1 MAIRKAREHTQR
13 ENRVKVR
20 RGVRFM
26 RIFLRFIPRV
36 PAWVAVAVAV
46 AWLTAG
52 CASEL
57 GTIGAVLGQ
66 TPEGRLF
73 VRETPPRLAAARQG
87 LAPGDEILLIDG
99 KDVRQMGERELYATL
114 SGDVGTSVN
123 LTVARGEKVMRVR
136 LVRTPAARMGRAPR
150 EGP

>member
-1 MAIRKAREHTQR
+1 
-13 ENRVKVR
+13 
-20 RGVRFM
+20 M
-26 RIFLRFIPRV
+26 RIFLRFIPRMMV
-36 PAWVAVAVAV
+36 MVAVTGAG
-46 AWLTAG
+46 AWFGAAG
-52 CASEL
+52 CAPQL

-66 TPEGRLF
+66 APDGRLF

-87 LAPGDEILLIDG
+87 LAPGDEILLVDG

-136 LVRTPAARMGRAPR
+136 LVRTPAPAMATGGRGQSR
-150 EGP
+150 EGR

>member
-1 MAIRKAREHTQR
+1 VAIWKAREHTQR

-26 RIFLRFIPRV
+26 RIFLRFMPWIV
-36 PAWVAVAVAV
+36 AAVAGLA
-46 AWLTAG
+46 AG
-52 CASEL
+52 CAPEL
-57 GTIGAVLGQ
+57 GTVGAVLGQ

-114 SGDVGTSVN
+114 SGDV
-123 LTVARGEKVMRVR
+123 E
-136 LVRTPAARMGRAPR
+136 PAST
-150 EGP
+150 

>member
-1 MAIRKAREHTQR
+1 
-13 ENRVKVR
+13 
-20 RGVRFM
+20 M
-26 RIFLRFIPRV
+26 RIFLRFIPRMMV
-36 PAWVAVAVAV
+36 MVAATGAWFGA
-46 AWLTAG
+46 AG
-52 CASEL
+52 CAPQL

-66 TPEGRLF
+66 APDGRLF
-73 VRETPPRLAAARQG
+73 VRETPPRLAAARHG

-136 LVRTPAARMGRAPR
+136 LVRTPAPAMATRGRGHSG
-150 EGP
+150 EGR